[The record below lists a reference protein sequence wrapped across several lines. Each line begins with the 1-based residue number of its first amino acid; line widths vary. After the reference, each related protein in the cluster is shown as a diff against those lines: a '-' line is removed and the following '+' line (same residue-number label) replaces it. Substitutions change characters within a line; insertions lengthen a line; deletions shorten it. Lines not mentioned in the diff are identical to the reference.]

1 MGGRGIDDE
10 QVELP
15 SDRMVVRTACIAP
28 FSVLRSAGIARAVTP
43 SALISSMA
51 PWSGLRLATANA
63 TPSAPSAS
71 AMDRPIPVEPPVI
84 SAVLPRRSLS
94 NSAALPAA
102 ESTIFTSGTPQVIQ
116 QSAKKPMPTS
126 RAIPTEA
133 DVLGYFDT
141 LSNEGRW
148 GRDDER
154 GTLNFISP
162 EKRLSALQSVREG
175 MAVSCATLIGGQ
187 GAAPDV
193 PYPPLHFMIRSGES
207 VNPERPG
214 AVDFV
219 GLVFHSH
226 VVTHIDALSHSI
238 WRGRIYNG
246 RDAAVVTTEQGA
258 TELSIDALREGI
270 ITRGVLLDIAG
281 LAGKDWLDAG
291 DAVLPSMLE
300 EAEKAQGVRVE
311 EGDALLVRTG
321 WWERRLAEGPHSE
334 PLLRPGLHAACLPWL
349 RDRQVAVVAAD
360 AANDVVPSGYAAVEQ
375 PIHEVGSVAM
385 GLCLVDVCSF
395 SELRTACLD
404 RGRWSFLFLI
414 APLRIRYGTGSP
426 VTPLAVF

>member
-1 MGGRGIDDE
+1 
-10 QVELP
+10 
-15 SDRMVVRTACIAP
+15 
-28 FSVLRSAGIARAVTP
+28 
-43 SALISSMA
+43 
-51 PWSGLRLATANA
+51 
-63 TPSAPSAS
+63 
-71 AMDRPIPVEPPVI
+71 
-84 SAVLPRRSLS
+84 
-94 NSAALPAA
+94 
-102 ESTIFTSGTPQVIQ
+102 
-116 QSAKKPMPTS
+116 MPTS

-300 EAEKAQGVRVE
+300 EAENSAGCARR
-311 EGDALLVRTG
+311 EG
-321 WWERRLAEGPHSE
+321 
-334 PLLRPGLHAACLPWL
+334 
-349 RDRQVAVVAAD
+349 
-360 AANDVVPSGYAAVEQ
+360 
-375 PIHEVGSVAM
+375 
-385 GLCLVDVCSF
+385 
-395 SELRTACLD
+395 
-404 RGRWSFLFLI
+404 
-414 APLRIRYGTGSP
+414 
-426 VTPLAVF
+426 

>member
-1 MGGRGIDDE
+1 
-10 QVELP
+10 
-15 SDRMVVRTACIAP
+15 
-28 FSVLRSAGIARAVTP
+28 
-43 SALISSMA
+43 
-51 PWSGLRLATANA
+51 
-63 TPSAPSAS
+63 
-71 AMDRPIPVEPPVI
+71 
-84 SAVLPRRSLS
+84 
-94 NSAALPAA
+94 
-102 ESTIFTSGTPQVIQ
+102 
-116 QSAKKPMPTS
+116 MPTS
-126 RAIPTEA
+126 QAIPAEA
-133 DVLGYFDT
+133 DVLAYFDT

-226 VVTHIDALSHSI
+226 VVTHVDALSHSI
-238 WRGRIYNG
+238 WKGRIYNG
-246 RDAAVVTTEQGA
+246 RDAAVVTNEQGA

-300 EAEKAQGVRVE
+300 QAEKAQGVRVE

-321 WWERRLAEGPHSE
+321 WWERRLAEGPHSK
-334 PLLRPGLHAACLPWL
+334 PLHRPGLHAACLPWL

-360 AANDVVPSGYAAVEQ
+360 AANDVVPSGYAALEQ

-395 SELRTACLD
+395 GELRTACLE